1 MQLLMATQMPVRHA
15 VTLHTVSAAHKLEAH
30 AVELP
35 DYDRARFDDVA
46 FMTAMN
52 LCLMGNYA
60 QTGHFGGPLAYTPY
74 NVACHLAGPDLGGLR
89 YDLRDPKFAFSDKF
103 MLAGGHCI
111 PTCYSLW
118 MILYEALRRQHTAT
132 GDERFAC
139 DPNIAILPIDAL
151 GFRRGA
157 GALETL
163 LEQNRLTDHPLFA
176 DAKIRGIRALSGHAE
191 SIDATNDVNGGPSG
205 IGIAT
210 AAGKALFW
218 DYVGAPETLKVLA
231 LEGEFALTEGHAQE
245 LKNIALAQQ
254 VGKRLRVLLSL
265 NNAGIDDALIGGV
278 VKRHYQD
285 YDIAQQWVSWG
296 WNVFTVDDGN
306 DFDQIIAAFTA
317 MERWPADDRR
327 PMILVGPTTK
337 GWWPAARDGKVNGRD
352 QLIGYPSHPYAF
364 KMNSAYFVALAESF
378 EQTYGVEFDGLRDG
392 VPKTDAERLI
402 QFKTNVDTL
411 MSVMDRR
418 DGLREWI
425 AERVVDIAGTVDRA
439 PALRIDPTTNP
450 FLDDRLKTENL
461 PIDPQDVSVKNEH
474 TGEEVERRIA
484 LFLEPGLKKGPR
496 RAISEIGAWL
506 NYVTGGR
513 FMTMA
518 ADLSG
523 SINIENANLLGHY
536 DPVDNPYG
544 TRLKAAIQEA
554 GNASTIIGLVSQ
566 NASPD
571 PARYAGVWG
580 ISGTYG
586 AFTPLMY
593 TPARVFSQM
602 NQDSP
607 FELGVLHV
615 LAGHSGPETA
625 ADARTHF
632 GIFAPQV
639 WTLLPRGQVINLYF
653 WDYNDVAPGYFA
665 AVQKALEI
673 KEIGIIVI
681 HVARP
686 DFVVADRSTFADTD
700 LKAASKGLYLI
711 RDHDRAAPRMGT
723 VFVQGSSST
732 KNLVNVIPRLED
744 AGVNVRVVSVIST
757 ELFAFQSDEYRGT
770 LLPDSSRYD
779 CMVVSTMTKRV
790 PPTPNLGPLTEEYS
804 LYADFDDRWRSGGL
818 EPDVIAEARLDE
830 ESIYQGIVRFARERA
845 SRLERQRGAL
855 AGL

>member
-1 MQLLMATQMPVRHA
+1 MTSRAPASRA
-15 VTLHTVSAAHKLEAH
+15 VTLRTVSAADRFETH

-35 DYDRARFDDVA
+35 DYDRERFDDVA
-46 FMTAMN
+46 FMTAMT

-74 NVACHLAGPDLGGLR
+74 NVACHLAGPGLGGLR
-89 YDLRDPKFAFSDKF
+89 YDLREPKFAYADKF

-111 PTCYSLW
+111 PTCYALW
-118 MILYEALRRQHTAT
+118 IILYEALRRQREAT
-132 GDERFAC
+132 GDARFAC
-139 DPNIAILPIDAL
+139 DPAVAMLPIDAL

-157 GALETL
+157 GALATL
-163 LEQNRLTDHPLFA
+163 LEENGLAGHPLFA
-176 DAKIRGIRALSGHAE
+176 DARGRGIRALSGHAE

-218 DYVGAPETLKVLA
+218 DYVGAPPGLKVVA

-245 LKNIALAQQ
+245 LKNVALAQQ
-254 VGKRLRVLLSL
+254 VGKRLRVLLSH
-265 NNAGIDDALIGGV
+265 NNAGIDDSLIGGV
-278 VKRHYQD
+278 VKARYAD
-285 YDIAQQWVSWG
+285 YDIARQWVSWG
-296 WNVFTVDDGN
+296 WNVFTIDDGN
-306 DFDQIIAAFTA
+306 DFDQVLAAFKA
-317 MERWPADDRR
+317 MEDWPADDRR
-327 PMILVGPTTK
+327 PMILVGPTVK
-337 GWWPAARDGKVNGRD
+337 GWWPSVRGGRINGRE
-352 QLIGYPSHPYAF
+352 QIVGHPSHPYAF
-364 KMNSAYFVALAESF
+364 RMNSDYFVGLAESF
-378 EQTYGVEFDGLRDG
+378 EQAYGVRFAGVRDG
-392 VPKTDAERLI
+392 VPATEAERLI
-402 QFKTNVDTL
+402 EFKTNVDTV
-411 MSVMDRR
+411 MSVMERR
-418 DGLREWI
+418 AGLRAWI
-425 AERVVDIAGTVDRA
+425 AERVLDVAGTVDRA
-439 PALRIDPTTNP
+439 LPLRIDPAANP
-450 FLDDRLKTENL
+450 FLDERLRVENL
-461 PIDPQDVSVKNEH
+461 PAGPRDVVARNPH
-474 TGEEVERRIA
+474 TGADVERRIA
-484 LFLEPGLKKGPR
+484 LFLEPGRKMGPR
-496 RAISEIGAWL
+496 RAVSEVGAWL

-523 SINIENANLLGHY
+523 SINVEKANLLGHY

-566 NASPD
+566 NASTD
-571 PARYAGVWG
+571 GGYAGVWG

-665 AVQKALEI
+665 AVQRALAV
-673 KEIGIIVI
+673 KEIGVIVI

-686 DFVVADRSTFADTD
+686 DFEVADRAAFADSD
-700 LKAASKGLYLI
+700 LKAAAKGLYLI
-711 RDHDRAAPRMGT
+711 REFDPAAPPMGT

-732 KNLVNVIPRLED
+732 RNLVNVLPRLE
-744 AGVNVRVVSVIST
+744 AEGLNVRVVSVIST
-757 ELFAFQSDEYRGT
+757 ELFAAQPREYREA
-770 LLPDSSRYD
+770 LLPDAARCD

-790 PPTPNLGPLTEEYS
+790 PPIPNLGVLTEEYS
-804 LYADFDDRWRSGGL
+804 LYADFDDRWRSGGS
-818 EPDVIAEARLDE
+818 ERDVIAEAQLDE
-830 ESIYQGIVRFARERA
+830 ESIFRGIARFARRRA
-845 SRLERQRGAL
+845 SRLERQRRAL
-855 AGL
+855 AALG